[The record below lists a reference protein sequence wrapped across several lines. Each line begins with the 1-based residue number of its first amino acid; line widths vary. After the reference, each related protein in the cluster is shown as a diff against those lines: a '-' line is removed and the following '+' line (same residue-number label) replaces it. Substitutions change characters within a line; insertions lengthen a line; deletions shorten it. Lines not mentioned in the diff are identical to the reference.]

1 MSDPMSMEEAL
12 RTRLTET
19 MGQVM
24 FDALVPHLERDAVI
38 IVSGKLALIEAA
50 IAVAQDEKELVEG
63 WIASGTFRKP
73 SPAERQRWKDQ
84 MGREWTAVVV
94 QPFVLV
100 QDPKTDSD
108 ATIMG

>member
-1 MSDPMSMEEAL
+1 MSMEEAL
-12 RTRLTET
+12 RIRLTET
-19 MGQVM
+19 MGPVT
-24 FDALVPHLERDAVI
+24 FEALAPHLERDAVV
-38 IVSGKLALIEAA
+38 IVAPKLALIEAA

-73 SPAERQRWKDQ
+73 SPTERQRWKDQ

-100 QDPKTDSD
+100 QDPPTSTD
-108 ATIMG
+108 ATSFG